1 MTATITSGWHIVLC
15 EPNRELHAV
24 AGMTDRGFEGCC
36 PCVYGR
42 RKTGKRD
49 AGGRPVLSLEPTPRA
64 MIPGYAF
71 VKLYGDA
78 PDYDGVKAVPGVR
91 NFYRIATNNPLK
103 PRYAGLKDS
112 EIADLR
118 TADEL
123 DFERFQRSV
132 MPRDPKRLPSVEFER
147 GKIVRFVTQFGNE
160 IYGAMQQKN
169 GGGMVKI
176 ISDSMSY
183 IVPHAE
189 LMEMEG
195 AL

>member
-1 MTATITSGWHIVLC
+1 MSAIITSGWHIVLC

-24 AGMTDRGFEGCC
+24 AGMTARGFEGCC

-42 RKTGKRD
+42 RRIGKRD
-49 AGGRPVLSLEPTPRA
+49 ASGRPVLSLEPTPRA

-71 VKLYGDA
+71 VKLYCA
-78 PDYDGVKAVPGVR
+78 EPDYDGVKTVPGVR
-91 NFYRIATNNPLK
+91 RFYRIATGDPLK

-132 MPRDPKRLPSVEFER
+132 MPRDPKLPPSVEFEP
-147 GKIVRFVTQFGNE
+147 GKIVRFVTQFGKE
-160 IYGAMQQKN
+160 IYGAMLQKN

-176 ISDSMSY
+176 VSDSMSY

-189 LMEMEG
+189 LMEMK
-195 AL
+195 AA